1 LKKAFYDVIM
11 KKMSKNTGLRNLIF
25 GFLAV
30 ILTCFSIS
38 VFSFPVSAMTDEELA
53 VLVDRANNEKRNILI
68 VSKGGETGTFI
79 TINDAVSA
87 AKNRDIILVLPGEY
101 DESVDMTDK
110 ELILT
115 GFDKETCIITHDTT
129 NYLTPVINA
138 AAGEISN
145 LTIKGYYNPDTVMDY
160 TNFSQDLKD
169 TDPYAFARFVPGYAI
184 HVDDNHMYN
193 NNLMICGCD
202 ILNQQNFCIGVGL
215 RNHYSIA
222 VKDCFVYANGGYGC
236 LFVHDPDRIET
247 GTDMNVMV
255 INSKFSSGYKT
266 VLKLQ
271 SVRPENRVNLLFVGN
286 EFIDKVEDTSEYF
299 IVENDEIV
307 GIGEGFLG
315 SGAFYLSENSVF
327 NTPGVLNSSMYDILI
342 SFMDSVVSVVRL
354 NVS

>member
-1 LKKAFYDVIM
+1 
-11 KKMSKNTGLRNLIF
+11 MSKNLCFRNFILGISAVIMTVF
-25 GFLAV
+25 CLAV
-30 ILTCFSIS
+30 FSL
-38 VFSFPVSAMTDEELA
+38 PVSAMTDDELA
-53 VLVDRANNEKRNILI
+53 VLVDRANAEKRNILI
-68 VSKGGETGTFI
+68 VSKGGETGTYL
-79 TINDAVSA
+79 TINEAVAA

-101 DESVDMTDK
+101 DESIDMTEK

-145 LTIKGYYNPDTVMDY
+145 LTIKGYFSPDTVMDY
-160 TNFSQDLKD
+160 TNFTQDLKD

-202 ILNQQNFCIGVGL
+202 ILNQQNFCIGIGL

-222 VKDCFVYANGGYGC
+222 IKDCFVYANGGYGC

-255 INSKFSSGYKT
+255 LNSKFSSGFKT

-271 SVRPENRVNLLFVGN
+271 TVRPENRVNLMFVGN
-286 EFIDKVEDTSEYF
+286 KFIDKVEDTSEYF
-299 IVENDEIV
+299 VVENDEIV
-307 GIGEGFLG
+307 GVGEGFLG
-315 SGAFYLSENSVF
+315 SGAFYLTENSGF
-327 NTPGVLNSSMYDILI
+327 NTPGVLNSAMYDYLQN
-342 SFMDSVVSVVRL
+342 FMNDVLSVVKL